1 MGQIVAAMATMHA
14 PQLFTRPPE
23 EDPKQLDAGI
33 AAMRKLGKVLDET
46 QPDALVVFAS
56 DHMETFFLRTVPTFA
71 ILAGD
76 RATAAFAGKTWDPP
90 IHRGLAE
97 ALLEQLVR
105 LDFDMAYSQDADL
118 GHSFAAIF
126 EWILEDRQIPVIP
139 ILVNTYLPP
148 LPSARRCAALGR
160 AIATIINSGR
170 PERVAV
176 LASGGMSHYPGTWKY
191 YKPAY
196 DFDRWCLRELEN
208 SRSASFLDLSAE
220 QLDEVGNTEMLPW
233 ALALGAVGEQ
243 HLELLSYQPTS
254 HHGHAVV
261 RFHPGRKP
269 NPEPPQ
275 SYTFQNHPYHFYN
288 HPPMAAYKLNKLL
301 YDSRFKPHMR
311 ARLLEE
317 AGALAAEY
325 ELSEAHTR
333 ALLSSLSFQHIDTD
347 KPGQD
352 ADPLVEAGAHP
363 IGALMAMHGLQ
374 QDERRRRG
382 SVGPRVTAP
391 SAPRHEQLQ
400 PTPGH

>member
-1 MGQIVAAMATMHA
+1 MGQIVAAMASMHA

-23 EDPKQLDAGI
+23 EDPKQLETGI
-33 AAMRKLGKVLDET
+33 AAMRQLGRVLDET
-46 QPDALVVFAS
+46 RPDALIIFAS

-76 RATAAFAGKTWDPP
+76 QATAAFSGKTWSPP

-97 ALLEQLVR
+97 GLLEQLVR
-105 LDFDMAYSQDADL
+105 RDFDMAYSQDADL
-118 GHSFAAIF
+118 GHSFAAVF
-126 EWILEDRQIPVIP
+126 EWILGERQIPVVP

-148 LPSARRCAALGR
+148 LPSARRCAALGK
-160 AIATIINSGR
+160 AIAEIIHAGR

-196 DFDRWCLRELEN
+196 DFDRWCLAELGN
-208 SRSASFLDLSAE
+208 SHSESFLDLTPE

-233 ALALGAVGEQ
+233 ALALGAIGVQ
-243 HLELLSYQPTS
+243 HLELLSYQPTT

-261 RFHPGRKP
+261 QFHPGAKANAER
-269 NPEPPQ
+269 PQ
-275 SYTFQNHPYHFYN
+275 PYTFQNHPYHFYN

-311 ARLLEE
+311 ARLLEN
-317 AGALAAEY
+317 AGAVAAEY
-325 ELSEAHTR
+325 ELNEVQTR
-333 ALLSSLSFQHIDTD
+333 AIVQSLEFRHLDTD

-363 IGALMAMHGLQ
+363 IGALMAIHGLQ
-374 QDERRRRG
+374 QDKRKALAGTRKM
-382 SVGPRVTAP
+382 VTA
-391 SAPRHEQLQ
+391 
-400 PTPGH
+400 